1 MKKVAFY
8 TLGCKLNFSETSAI
22 GRLFEARGFQKVDFQ
37 DYPDVFVINTCSVT
51 DKADK
56 KCQKVVKDALQVS
69 PNAFIIIVGCYAQL
83 KPQEIAQIPG
93 VDAVLGASEKF
104 RLLDLITSFEKKG
117 KAQVH
122 VQAVKEA
129 NTFTP
134 SYSLGDRTR
143 TFLKVQDGC
152 NYHCSF
158 CTIPLARG
166 KSRSAT
172 LESIVQQAHEIAQKG
187 IKEVVLT
194 GINLGDYGI
203 IDHRRET
210 NFLALV
216 QKLEKEAA
224 IQRFRISSIEPNLLN
239 DEIIHFVAQSERF
252 VPHFHIPLQSGSD
265 KILKRM
271 RRRYARALYEDRI
284 ATIKKHMPQCSI
296 GADVIVGFPGE
307 TEEDFLATYHLL
319 NELPVTYLHV
329 FPYSER
335 NNTHATGLDG
345 VVPQEERTKRAK
357 MLRILSEKK
366 QRRFYEDNLGSWGA
380 VLFEQENVDGMMEG
394 FTENYIRVTAP
405 HEASLV
411 NSLQTVCLED
421 INAEGLVTT
430 NASNRARVSS

>member
-37 DYPDVFVINTCSVT
+37 DHPDIFVINTCSVT

-56 KCQKVVKDALQVS
+56 KCQKVVKDALQIS
-69 PNAFIIIVGCYAQL
+69 PTAFIIVIGCYAQL
-83 KPQEIAQIPG
+83 KPQEIARIPG
-93 VDAVLGASEKF
+93 VDAVLGAGEKF
-104 RLLDLITSFEKKG
+104 RLLDLITSFEKRK

-122 VQAVKEA
+122 VQAIQAA

-134 SYSLGDRTR
+134 SYSMGDRTR

-172 LESIVQQAHEIAQKG
+172 IESIVQQAQEIAQKG

-203 IDHRRET
+203 MDNRRQT
-210 NFLALV
+210 NFLTLARTLD
-216 QKLEKEAA
+216 QDTA
-224 IQRFRISSIEPNLLN
+224 IRRFRISSIEPNLLN
-239 DEIIHFVAQSERF
+239 DEIIHFVAHSKRF
-252 VPHFHIPLQSGSD
+252 VPHFHVPLQSGSD

-271 RRRYARALYEDRI
+271 RRRYERALYEDRV
-284 ATIKKHMPQCSI
+284 ATIKKHMPRCSI

-307 TEEDFLATYHLL
+307 TEEDFLATYHFL

-335 NNTHATGLDG
+335 NNTHATNLDG
-345 VVPQEERTKRAK
+345 VVPQEERTRRAK

-366 QRRFYEDNLGSWGA
+366 QRRFYEDNLGNWGT
-380 VLFEQENVDGMMEG
+380 VLWEQEKIDDRMEG
-394 FTENYIRVTAP
+394 FTENYIRVKAP
-405 HEASLV
+405 YQASWV
-411 NSLQTVCLED
+411 NSLQPVHLKSID
-421 INAEGLVTT
+421 AAGLVATG
-430 NASNRARVSS
+430 APVEAHA